1 MGLKSVVKC
10 KTEPEN
16 GACKRGKV
24 RGPFSRSLTSGE
36 SLRLGGDI
44 VIVFCF
50 MIVVAMF
57 DRSAQA
63 VCTNVAQDDC
73 VR

>member
-10 KTEPEN
+10 RTEPEN
-16 GACKRGKV
+16 GKRGKV
-24 RGPFSRSLTSGE
+24 RGPFSRSQTSGE
-36 SLRLGGDI
+36 SLRLGRDI
-44 VIVFCF
+44 VIVLCF

-63 VCTNVAQDDC
+63 VCTNVAQ
-73 VR
+73 

>member
-1 MGLKSVVKC
+1 MRVNAERLGYHSQ
-10 KTEPEN
+10 
-16 GACKRGKV
+16 
-24 RGPFSRSLTSGE
+24 TSGE

-50 MIVVAMF
+50 IIVVAMF

-73 VR
+73 VRYVGGSSIWCGSVAPPLQ